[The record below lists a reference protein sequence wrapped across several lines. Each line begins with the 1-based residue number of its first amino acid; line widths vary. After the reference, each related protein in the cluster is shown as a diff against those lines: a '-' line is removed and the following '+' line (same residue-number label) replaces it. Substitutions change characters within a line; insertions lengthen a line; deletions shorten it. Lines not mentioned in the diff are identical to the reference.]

1 MIKDIVD
8 DEEACSQT
16 ELFSLF
22 WNHKRSQSSTKK
34 RRKRLPSFQHVLDL
48 CAKMVAGHFSPDD
61 VIHLI
66 MDIPGSGVES
76 NDHFVKTHE
85 CLTLIIL

>member
-16 ELFSLF
+16 ELFSLCF
-22 WNHKRSQSSTKK
+22 GIIKEVNQVKNNK
-34 RRKRLPSFQHVLDL
+34 KRLPSFQHVLDL